1 MEIAEIKVFCSKK
14 GISLSKFVVTRKKA
28 ATYLLKAIAIRDS
41 IATVRTYDRIGKE
54 LKVD

>member
-28 ATYLLKAIAIRDS
+28 ATYLLKAKAIRDS